1 MQSNASSLSIIIYNF
16 QIMLLLVN
24 LMFPSEL
31 CQ

>member
-16 QIMLLLVN
+16 HIMLLLVN